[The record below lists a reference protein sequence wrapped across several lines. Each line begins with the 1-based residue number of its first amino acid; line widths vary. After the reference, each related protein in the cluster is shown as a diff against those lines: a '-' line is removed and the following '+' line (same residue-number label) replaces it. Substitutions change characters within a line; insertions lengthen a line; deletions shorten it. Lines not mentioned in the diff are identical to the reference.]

1 MRVKKQYLELYI
13 EQQTGSKF
21 AKMYIKAVYWTLL
34 TVVQLVKNLPAIWRP
49 LFNFW
54 VGKIHW
60 RRDRPLTP
68 VFLGFLSGS
77 VGKEFTSNAG
87 DLGLIPGL
95 GRFPEEGNSYL
106 LQCSDLENSMHC
118 LVYGVTKSHT

>member
-13 EQQTGSKF
+13 EHQTGSKF

-34 TVVQLVKNLPAIWRP
+34 MVVQLVKNLPAIWRP

-60 RRDRPLTP
+60 RRDRLLTP

-95 GRFPEEGNSYL
+95 GRFPEEGNKL
-106 LQCSDLENSMHC
+106 PTP
-118 LVYGVTKSHT
+118 VF